1 MRALSL
7 MDFAMNRKNGFTLVE
22 LLVVISIIGILVGLL
37 LPAVQMARES
47 ARRIQCASNL
57 RNIGIGLHNFAD
69 AHRTLPAGSESLKR
83 TYQAWSGRILPYIEQ
98 TTVFSQIDFS
108 RSWDA
113 AGSNVSASLSKVPV
127 YVCPSAQLEFEGKL
141 DFGGIIGS
149 ALLPLPAGFGPDDAF
164 GCGTLITTSVKQPSP
179 VKFSSIT
186 DGLSS
191 TLAVGES
198 VDRDAKGSGSG
209 RWASGHNCFSQNDSV
224 AISAESGEL
233 YSLHPGGAHGLFAD
247 SHIQLLARTIDKSA
261 LGAICS
267 RNGGEVI
274 AIQVS
279 SE

>member
-1 MRALSL
+1 MKY
-7 MDFAMNRKNGFTLVE
+7 KNGFTLVE
-22 LLVVISIIGILVGLL
+22 LLVVISIMGILVGLL

-57 RNIGIGLHNFAD
+57 KNIGLGLHNFAD
-69 AHRTLPAGSESLKR
+69 AYRSLPAGSERLKG
-83 TYQAWSGRILPYIEQ
+83 TYQAWSGRILPYVEQ
-98 TTVFSQIDFS
+98 STVFSQIDFS

-113 AGSNVSASLSKVPV
+113 LGSNANASLSRIPV
-127 YVCPSAQLEFEGKL
+127 YVCPSARLEFEGKL
-141 DFGGIIGS
+141 DFGGIFGS
-149 ALLPLPAGFGPDDAF
+149 ALLPLPAGLGPTDAF
-164 GCGTLITTSVKQPSP
+164 GCGTLISTSVKQTSP
-179 VKFSSIT
+179 VKFSGIT

-198 VDRDAKGSGSG
+198 VDRDATGSGSG
-209 RWASGHNCFSQNDSV
+209 RWASGHNCFAQNDSV

-247 SHIQLLARTIDKSA
+247 SHIQLLARTIDKA
-261 LGAICS
+261 VLGAICS
-267 RNGGEVI
+267 RNGGEAS